1 MAVTVI
7 GLLRF
12 GVSLVFGITVTAL
25 FAGIEPTKKNRFTT
39 GLLCVIF
46 LFVQTASWWLL
57 GLDLTSKLYPLII
70 HLPLIVIFSLYYKRP
85 WLISAVSVLS
95 GYLCC
100 QAPRWVGFIAGAALD
115 SRLADHVFYVGAIF
129 LFYYFLKRY
138 VAASVRHLMEVSTKS
153 CLFLGGVPL
162 FYYLFDYTTVI
173 YTDLLYSG
181 AEWAV
186 QFMPSTISVFYFVF
200 IILYYA
206 ETQKQ
211 AALQRERDVLDAQFK
226 LARAEFASLRQLQQ
240 NAAAYRHDMRHHL
253 SLLQGLASKGQ
264 IEQIK
269 EYLRTA
275 QSDMDAITP
284 TRFCEN
290 ETVNLILSAFT
301 AKAKQSEI
309 QLTIDARL
317 PVSLSFSDTELC
329 SLLSNALENAIQAA
343 KNIPEPDK
351 RIIRLRI
358 YSKNTKLCIDIR
370 NSYQHD
376 PIFHQ
381 GLPVSKEQGHGFG
394 TKSMAAYS
402 SFRPRMAGLFFRPL
416 HKRLSFIHRSHVIG
430 VCILHN
436 EVKEKAGC
444 YPLRTAPGS
453 FFSVSGV

>member
-70 HLPLIVIFSLYYKRP
+70 HLPLIAIFSLYYKRP

-100 QAPRWVGFIAGAALD
+100 QAPRWFGFLAGAALG
-115 SRLADHVFYVGAIF
+115 SRLADHIFYIAFVFLAYC
-129 LFYYFLKRY
+129 FLKRY
-138 VAASVRHLMEVSTKS
+138 VAGSVRQLMEKSTKS

-162 FYYLFDYTTVI
+162 FYYLFDYTTAI
-173 YTDLLYSG
+173 YTDVLYSG

-200 IILYYA
+200 VILYYA

-211 AALQRERDVLDAQFK
+211 ANLQREKDMLDAQFR
-226 LARAEFASLRQLQQ
+226 LAQTEFASLRQLQQ
-240 NAAAYRHDMRHHL
+240 NAASYRHDMRHHFA
-253 SLLQGLASKGQ
+253 LLQGLASKEH
-264 IEQIK
+264 IEGIK
-269 EYLRTA
+269 EYLRTV

-290 ETVNLILSAFT
+290 ETVNLILSAFAT
-301 AKAKQSEI
+301 KAKQAEI
-309 QLTIDARL
+309 MLTVDAKL
-317 PVSLSFSDTELC
+317 PDLLPFSDTELC
-329 SLLSNALENAIQAA
+329 SLLSNALENAIQATETIQDS
-343 KNIPEPDK
+343 NK
-351 RIIRLRI
+351 RSITLRV
-358 YSKNTKLCIDIR
+358 YSKNNKLCIDIR
-370 NSYQHD
+370 NRYQAE
-376 PIFHQ
+376 PVFRQ

-394 TKSMAAYS
+394 TKSMAHIVEKHGGV
-402 SFRPRMAGLFFRPL
+402 FQFGV
-416 HKRLSFIHRSHVIG
+416 KDGWFIFQ
-430 VCILHN
+430 
-436 EVKEKAGC
+436 A
-444 YPLRTAPGS
+444 TA
-453 FFSVSGV
+453 